1 MLKDAIDLAVKWHRP
16 EDRKGRIRGM
26 SLPYI
31 IHPFQVMRLV
41 WSWGAGTD
49 VTMSASMLHDI
60 LENTNLTY
68 YELDGVI
75 GEEAA
80 QIVQELTYEG
90 DEDEKK
96 EYMRSFYSASVDAL
110 IIKVA
115 DRINNVQDFMNTS
128 PDYAQAYFDKADDLF
143 DALMS
148 RLDEIKAEY
157 GKQTVAN
164 IVDSYTSVKVSLS
177 MLEEKGEK

>member
-16 EDRKGRIRGM
+16 ENRKGQINGM

-31 IHPFQVMRLV
+31 IHPFQVMRSV

-49 VTMSASMLHDI
+49 VTLSASMLHDA

-80 QIVQELTYEG
+80 KVVQELTYEG
-90 DEDEKK
+90 DKDAKK
-96 EYMRSFYSASVDAL
+96 EYMKTFRSSSIDAL
-110 IIKVA
+110 IIKIA
-115 DRINNVQDFMNTS
+115 DRINNVQDFMTTK
-128 PDYAQAYFDKADDLF
+128 PDYAQKYFDKAQDLF
-143 DALMS
+143 DALLLRKS
-148 RLDEIKAEY
+148 EIEEKY
-157 GKQTVAN
+157 GATTAQNV
-164 IVDSYTSVKVSLS
+164 VDSYLALEISLKI
-177 MLEEKGEK
+177 LEENNKG